1 MVKTEKT
8 VKTVKGSVRPRPNA
22 ENVLYYDLTLELGKD
37 PVTGKRKRLYFKAD
51 TTDRQEAENQLMI
64 KKVEYLQEEIV
75 EPSKE
80 TVEQYLLRYLENV
93 RRNLSPATTRDY
105 KGVIE
110 RYLIPEF
117 GNIKLQELTR
127 PKVQQVYNDWK
138 VKSNKSE
145 NPLKATTIKHI
156 NRVFKTALNSAVE
169 DGLIKENPTRRIKIG
184 KDIEPNHL
192 DVYTVEE
199 IRELQK
205 EVKGTDMELP
215 VALLFDCVLRRGE
228 LLGLRYSDINFER
241 KEVTVQYTWAET
253 EGNRPVLKTCKTESS
268 YRKMIVSDY
277 TINLLK
283 RQKSI
288 YLRNKMKYGEKF
300 CNSNRVICKE
310 NGEPFLPKSFTRKWA
325 RTLEKHGLRHIKLH
339 GTRHSAIS
347 LLLSEGVPI
356 HLVQQRAGHQDP
368 KITLSVYSH
377 VAKDTESVVAE
388 KFNNVLFSAVN
399 Q

>member
-1 MVKTEKT
+1 M

-37 PVTGKRKRLYFKAD
+37 PVTGKRKRLYYKED
-51 TTDRQEAENQLMI
+51 TTDRQEAENRLMI
-64 KKVEYLQEEIV
+64 RKAEYLQEEIV

-127 PKVQQVYNDWK
+127 AKVQQVYNDWK

-169 DGLIKENPTRRIKIG
+169 DGLIKENPTRKVKIG

-205 EVKGTDMELP
+205 AVKGTDMELP

-228 LLGLRYSDINFER
+228 LLALRYSDINFEK

-253 EGNRPVLKTCKTESS
+253 ESNQPVLKTCKTESS

-288 YLRNKMKYGEKF
+288 YLRNKMKYGEDF

-325 RTLEKHGLRHIKLH
+325 RTLEKYGLRHIKLH

>member
-1 MVKTEKT
+1 MIKTEKT

-127 PKVQQVYNDWK
+127 PKVQQVYNAWK

-145 NPLKATTIKHI
+145 TPLKATTIKHI

-205 EVKGTDMELP
+205 AVKGTDMELP

-228 LLGLRYSDINFER
+228 LLALRYSDINFEK

-253 EGNRPVLKTCKTESS
+253 ESNQPVLKTCKTESS

-283 RQKSI
+283 RQKSM
-288 YLRNKMKYGEKF
+288 YLRNKMKYGEDF

>member
-1 MVKTEKT
+1 M

-37 PVTGKRKRLYFKAD
+37 PVTGKRKRLYYKED
-51 TTDRQEAENQLMI
+51 TTDRQEAENRLMI
-64 KKVEYLQEEIV
+64 RKAEYLQEEIV

-127 PKVQQVYNDWK
+127 AKVQQVYNDWK

-205 EVKGTDMELP
+205 AVKGTDMELP

-228 LLGLRYSDINFER
+228 LLALRYSDINFEK

-253 EGNRPVLKTCKTESS
+253 ESNQPVLKTCKTESS

-288 YLRNKMKYGEKF
+288 YLRNKMKYGEDF

-325 RTLEKHGLRHIKLH
+325 RTLEKYGLRHIKLH

>member
-1 MVKTEKT
+1 M

-37 PVTGKRKRLYFKAD
+37 PVTGKRKRLYFKED
-51 TTDRQEAENQLMI
+51 TTDRQEAENRLMI
-64 KKVEYLQEEIV
+64 RKAEYLQEEIV

-127 PKVQQVYNDWK
+127 AKVQQVYNDWK

-205 EVKGTDMELP
+205 AVKGTDMELP

-228 LLGLRYSDINFER
+228 LLALRYSDINFEK

-253 EGNRPVLKTCKTESS
+253 ESNQPVLKTCKTESS

-288 YLRNKMKYGEKF
+288 YLRNKMKYGEDF

-325 RTLEKHGLRHIKLH
+325 RTLEKYGLRHIKLH

-356 HLVQQRAGHQDP
+356 QMVQQRAGHQDP

-377 VAKDTESVVAE
+377 VARDKETLVAE
-388 KFNNVLFSAVN
+388 KLNNVLFSAVN

>member
-1 MVKTEKT
+1 MIKTEKT

-127 PKVQQVYNDWK
+127 PKVQQVYNAWK

-145 NPLKATTIKHI
+145 TPLKATTIKHI

-205 EVKGTDMELP
+205 AVKGTDMELP

-228 LLGLRYSDINFER
+228 LLALRYSDINFEK

-253 EGNRPVLKTCKTESS
+253 ESNQPVLKTCKTESS

-283 RQKSI
+283 RQKSM
-288 YLRNKMKYGEKF
+288 YLRNKMKYGEDF

-325 RTLEKHGLRHIKLH
+325 RTLEKYGLRHIKLH

>member
-1 MVKTEKT
+1 MIKTEKT

-300 CNSNRVICKE
+300 CSSNRVICKE

>member
-1 MVKTEKT
+1 MVKT

-22 ENVLYYDLTLELGKD
+22 ENVSYYDLTLELGKD

-228 LLGLRYSDINFER
+228 LLGLRYSDINFEK

-288 YLRNKMKYGEKF
+288 YLRNKMKYGEEF

>member
-1 MVKTEKT
+1 M

-37 PVTGKRKRLYFKAD
+37 PVTGKRKRLYYKAD

-64 KKVEYLQEEIV
+64 RKAEYLQEEIV

-127 PKVQQVYNDWK
+127 AKIQQVYNDWK

-205 EVKGTDMELP
+205 AVKGTDMELP

-228 LLGLRYSDINFER
+228 LLALRYSDINFEK

-253 EGNRPVLKTCKTESS
+253 ESNQPVLKTCKTESS

-283 RQKSI
+283 RQKSM
-288 YLRNKMKYGEKF
+288 YLRNKMKYGEDF

-325 RTLEKHGLRHIKLH
+325 RTLEKYGLRHIKLH

>member
-1 MVKTEKT
+1 M

-64 KKVEYLQEEIV
+64 RKAEYLQEEIV

-80 TVEQYLLRYLENV
+80 TVEQYLLGYLENV

-127 PKVQQVYNDWK
+127 AKIQQVYNDWK

-205 EVKGTDMELP
+205 AVKGTDMELP
-215 VALLFDCVLRRGE
+215 VALLF
-228 LLGLRYSDINFER
+228 S
-241 KEVTVQYTWAET
+241 
-253 EGNRPVLKTCKTESS
+253 
-268 YRKMIVSDY
+268 
-277 TINLLK
+277 TIK
-283 RQKSI
+283 
-288 YLRNKMKYGEKF
+288 
-300 CNSNRVICKE
+300 V
-310 NGEPFLPKSFTRKWA
+310 
-325 RTLEKHGLRHIKLH
+325 
-339 GTRHSAIS
+339 
-347 LLLSEGVPI
+347 
-356 HLVQQRAGHQDP
+356 
-368 KITLSVYSH
+368 
-377 VAKDTESVVAE
+377 
-388 KFNNVLFSAVN
+388 
-399 Q
+399 

>member
-1 MVKTEKT
+1 MVKT

-22 ENVLYYDLTLELGKD
+22 ENVSYYDLTLELGKD

-184 KDIEPNHL
+184 KDIELNHL

-228 LLGLRYSDINFER
+228 LLGLRYSDINFEK

-288 YLRNKMKYGEKF
+288 YLRNKMKYGEEF

>member
-1 MVKTEKT
+1 MVKIEKT

-228 LLGLRYSDINFER
+228 LLGLRYSDINFEK